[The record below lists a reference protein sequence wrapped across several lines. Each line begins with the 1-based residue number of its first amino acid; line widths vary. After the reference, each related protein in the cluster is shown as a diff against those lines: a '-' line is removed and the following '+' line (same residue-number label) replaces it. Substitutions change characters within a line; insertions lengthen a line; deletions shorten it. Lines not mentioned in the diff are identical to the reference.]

1 MAIPLIYFL
10 YLYLV
15 ILFLGALFA
24 FFNIYHMARFS
35 FYSFTAFL
43 TTALF
48 CLGVAAI
55 LLTSLVTV
63 SGFNWQIDWQI
74 LPGGWFDIPTL

>member
-10 YLYLV
+10 YLYLLILV
-15 ILFLGALFA
+15 IGVVLA

-43 TTALF
+43 VTTIFAL
-48 CLGVAAI
+48 GTAAI

-63 SGFNWQIDWQI
+63 SGFNWQVDWQI
-74 LPGGWFDIPTL
+74 IPGGWFDIPTL